1 MALLEEEVEMLEKE
15 NEDIATADEV
25 DNEELDNIM

>member
-15 NEDIATADEV
+15 NEDIGTADEV